1 MTEKNFSS
9 EEFSHGILL
18 KATPEEVFG
27 YLSTGTGI
35 SKWFIGSANYF
46 YDAKSIRLGNES
58 AEKGDSFL
66 WKWLNKDLELKGL
79 VTGSVKDKSFGF
91 TFGPSFLVDMN
102 LSESDKRTKLTLTQK
117 YQDSAVKNEFAY
129 INCCVC
135 WVFFLTNLKS
145 VIENNIDLRETE
157 ADNELLVNR

>member
-18 KATPEEVFG
+18 NASPEEVFT

-35 SKWFIGSANYF
+35 SKWFIGSAKY
-46 YDAKSIRLGNES
+46 YYGDKSIRLGNET
-58 AEKGDSFL
+58 AGKGDSFL
-66 WKWLNKDLELKGL
+66 WTWLNKDLELKGH
-79 VTGSVKDKSFGF
+79 VTGSEKGKSFGF
-91 TFGPSFLVDMN
+91 TFGPSFLVDIN
-102 LSESDKRTKLTLTQK
+102 LTESGKRSKLTLTQK